1 MCVRLKTGFTDF
13 KPQRIRNAIRA
24 TVPGGAVSFNRI
36 GFHHFAIFLGWAR
49 PKGDDSEPIPLLCH
63 LSGDATSHPTSVRLE
78 DFRDIV
84 QNSIIRVYRCYC
96 SASRRSQ
103 VICGEKV
110 SHQTNLTLAV
120 PLLRLPRLIVGSSMV
135 GAAALSES
143 FSCAGKLEDSRS
155 LGVLNPDMDL
165 IEITLSNRGLNLTSI
180 KLNASCTRDFE
191 GCSRFCK
198 QTLYSCNTCA
208 GAAVCKTC
216 QKFCHKD
223 CQLTAGKVQDGQ
235 CHCTHSKR
243 KEATQLHP
251 KMISEIKSQ
260 REIEMVLNDSF
271 RITVG

>member
-13 KPQRIRNAIRA
+13 KPQSIRNAIRA

-103 VICGEKV
+103 VILECLYRVGTIGFNPVTNNCEHFVRQVICGEKV

-120 PLLRLPRLIVGSSMV
+120 PLLRLPRLIIGSSMV

-155 LGVLNPDMDL
+155 LGMLNPDMDL

-223 CQLTAGKVQDGQ
+223 CQLTAGKVQD
-235 CHCTHSKR
+235 
-243 KEATQLHP
+243 
-251 KMISEIKSQ
+251 
-260 REIEMVLNDSF
+260 
-271 RITVG
+271 VG